1 MDEILLDY
9 RIRSHTPVA
18 GFELVRRSVLV
29 PGRSTWG
36 TLEQNAESE
45 FWENRRLLEQV
56 LDATPRYLFDRAG
69 FWACALLRSF
79 VVARGPEGQLDFLV
93 PNDRP
98 AGESARTRFRL
109 FGRGKELAEGLTVFD
124 LSGEALALDGMRVI
138 SWAVPPLVDGLHI
151 ENVAWTLMEQILE
164 EAARARLPRIAVWL
178 GPDALEA
185 ASLLRVSRTLN
196 DGKPARIYI
205 RDGLGSVRELGV
217 WNRWDAEERRGRL
230 GADASTVQVS
240 PE

>member
-45 FWENRRLLEQV
+45 FWENRRLLEQM
-56 LDATPRYLFDRAG
+56 LDAVPRYLFDRSG
-69 FWACALLRSF
+69 FWACAVLRSF
-79 VVARGPEGQLDFLV
+79 LVARGPAGLLDYLV

-98 AGESARTRFRL
+98 AAAPARERFRL
-109 FGRGKELAEGLTVFD
+109 FSRGKDLPPDVTVFD
-124 LSGEALALDGMRVI
+124 LSGEGLTLDGMPVI
-138 SWAVPPLVDGLHI
+138 SWPVPPLVEGLHI
-151 ENVAWTLMEQILE
+151 ENVAWTLMEQILA
-164 EAARARLPRIAVWL
+164 EAVRGKLARIAVWF
-178 GPDALEA
+178 GADALEA
-185 ASLLRVSRTLN
+185 ASLLRVSRKLN

-205 RDGLGSVRELGV
+205 RDGVGSVRELAV
-217 WNRWDAEERRGRL
+217 WNRWDADARRERL
-230 GADASTVQVS
+230 GA
-240 PE
+240 

>member
-29 PGRSTWG
+29 PGRSSWDA
-36 TLEQNAESE
+36 LEQNAEAE

-79 VVARGPEGQLDFLV
+79 LVARGMSGLLDYLV

-98 AGESARTRFRL
+98 AAAPARERFRL
-109 FGRGKELAEGLTVFD
+109 FGRGKDLPPELTVFD
-124 LSGEALALDGMRVI
+124 LSGEGLALDGMPVL
-138 SWAVPPLVDGLHI
+138 SWAVPPLVEGLRI

-164 EAARARLPRIAVWL
+164 ETARAKLSRIAVWF
-178 GPDALEA
+178 GSDALEA
-185 ASLLRVSRTLN
+185 ASLLRVSRKLN

-205 RDGLGSVRELGV
+205 RDGLGSVRELEV
-217 WNRWDAEERRGRL
+217 WNRWD
-230 GADASTVQVS
+230 
-240 PE
+240 PEARSARMRT

>member
-36 TLEQNAESE
+36 ALEQHAESE
-45 FWENRRLLEQV
+45 FWENRRLFEQM
-56 LDATPRYLFDRAG
+56 LDAVPRYLFDRTG

-79 VVARGPEGQLDFLV
+79 LVARGPERQLDFLV

-98 AGESARTRFRL
+98 ATALPRERFRL
-109 FGRGKELAEGLTVFD
+109 FGHGKDLPADLAVFD
-124 LSGEALALDGMRVI
+124 LSGESLALDGLRVI
-138 SWAVPPLVDGLHI
+138 SRPVTALVEGLRI
-151 ENVAWTLMEQILE
+151 ENVAWALMEQVLE
-164 EAARARLPRIAVWL
+164 EAARSGFERFAVWF
-178 GPDALEA
+178 GADALEA
-185 ASLLRVSRTLN
+185 ASLLRVSRKLN

-205 RDGLGSVRELGV
+205 RDGVGSVRELSV
-217 WNRWDAEERRGRL
+217 WDRWDADARRGRL
-230 GADASTVQVS
+230 GA
-240 PE
+240 

>member
-36 TLEQNAESE
+36 ALEQHAESE

-56 LDATPRYLFDRAG
+56 LDAVPRYLFDRTG

-79 VVARGPEGQLDFLV
+79 VVARGPDGQLDFLV

-98 AGESARTRFRL
+98 AEAGARGRFRR
-109 FGRGKELAEGLTVFD
+109 FGRGKEMPEGLAVFD
-124 LSGEALALDGMRVI
+124 LSGETLALDGVRVI
-138 SWAVPPLVDGLHI
+138 SWPVPPLVDGLAI
-151 ENVAWTLMEQILE
+151 ENAAWALMEQILA
-164 EAARARLPRIAVWL
+164 EATRARLGAIAVWL
-178 GPDALEA
+178 GADALEA

-205 RDGLGSVRELGV
+205 RDGHGSVRELDV
-217 WNRWDAEERRGRL
+217 WNRWDAEVRRRRL
-230 GADASTVQVS
+230 SV
-240 PE
+240 

>member
-1 MDEILLDY
+1 LDEILLDY
-9 RIRSHTPVA
+9 RIRSHTLVA

-36 TLEQNAESE
+36 ALEQNAEAE

-56 LDATPRYLFDRAG
+56 LDAVPRYLFDRTG

-79 VVARGPEGQLDFLV
+79 VVARGRDRHLDFLV

-98 AGESARTRFRL
+98 TAEPKLGRFRL
-109 FGRGKELAEGLTVFD
+109 FGRGTQLPEGVAIFD
-124 LSGEALALDGMRVI
+124 LSGEGLQLDGVRVI
-138 SWAVPPLVDGLHI
+138 SRPVPALVEGLRI

-164 EAARARLPRIAVWL
+164 EAAREKLERVAVWL
-178 GPDALEA
+178 GADALEA

-196 DGKPARIYI
+196 DGKLARIYI
-205 RDGLGSVRELGV
+205 RDGLGSVRELMV
-217 WNRWDAEERRGRL
+217 WNRWDAELRKQRF
-230 GADASTVQVS
+230 AT
-240 PE
+240 

>member
-36 TLEQNAESE
+36 GLEQNAESE
-45 FWENRRLLEQV
+45 FWENRRLFEQL
-56 LDATPRYLFDRAG
+56 LDAVPRYLFDRTG

-79 VVARGPEGQLDFLV
+79 VVARGPALQLDFLV

-98 AGESARTRFRL
+98 SSAPAAERFRL
-109 FGRGKELAEGLTVFD
+109 FGHGKDLPQDLTVFD
-124 LSGEALALDGMRVI
+124 LSGEPMALGALRTL
-138 SWAVPPLVDGLHI
+138 ACPVPPLVPGLRI
-151 ENVAWTLMEQILE
+151 ESVAWALMEQILE
-164 EAARARLPRIAVWL
+164 EAAREKLARFAVWF
-178 GPDALEA
+178 GADALEA
-185 ASLLRVSRTLN
+185 ASLLRVSRRLN

-205 RDGLGSVRELGV
+205 RDGVGSVRELSV
-217 WNRWDAEERRGRL
+217 WNRWDADARRGRF
-230 GADASTVQVS
+230 GA
-240 PE
+240 

>member
-36 TLEQNAESE
+36 ALEQHAESE
-45 FWENRRLLEQV
+45 FWENRRLFEQL
-56 LDATPRYLFDRAG
+56 LDAVPRYLFDRTG

-79 VVARGPEGQLDFLV
+79 LVARGPSLQLDFLV

-98 AGESARTRFRL
+98 SGAPAAERFRL
-109 FGRGKELAEGLTVFD
+109 FGHGKDLPPDLAVFD
-124 LSGEALALDGMRVI
+124 LSGESLALDGLRVI
-138 SWAVPPLVDGLHI
+138 ARPVTALVEGLRI
-151 ENVAWTLMEQILE
+151 ENVAWALMEQVLE
-164 EAARARLPRIAVWL
+164 EAAREKLARFAVWF
-178 GPDALEA
+178 GADALEA
-185 ASLLRVSRTLN
+185 ASLLRVSRKLN

-205 RDGLGSVRELGV
+205 RDGVASVRELSV
-217 WNRWDAEERRGRL
+217 WNRWDADARRERL
-230 GADASTVQVS
+230 GA
-240 PE
+240 

>member
-36 TLEQNAESE
+36 ALERHAESE
-45 FWENRRLLEQV
+45 FWENRRLFEQM
-56 LDATPRYLFDRAG
+56 LDAVPRYLFDRTG

-79 VVARGPEGQLDFLV
+79 VVARGPERQLDFLV

-98 AGESARTRFRL
+98 SAAPATERFRL
-109 FGRGKELAEGLTVFD
+109 FGHGKDLPPDLAVFD
-124 LSGEALALDGMRVI
+124 LSGESLALAGLRVI
-138 SWAVPPLVDGLHI
+138 SRPVTPLVEGLRI
-151 ENVAWTLMEQILE
+151 ENVAWALMEQLLE
-164 EAARARLPRIAVWL
+164 EAAREKLPRFAVWF
-178 GPDALEA
+178 GADALEA

-196 DGKPARIYI
+196 DGRPARIYI
-205 RDGLGSVRELGV
+205 RDGVASVRELSV
-217 WNRWDAEERRGRL
+217 WNRWDAEERRRRL
-230 GADASTVQVS
+230 AA
-240 PE
+240 

>member
-45 FWENRRLLEQV
+45 FWENRRLFEQM
-56 LDATPRYLFDRAG
+56 LDAVPRYLFDRSG

-79 VVARGPEGQLDFLV
+79 MVARGPGRQLDFLV

-98 AGESARTRFRL
+98 STAPAAERFRL
-109 FGRGKELAEGLTVFD
+109 FGHGKELPPELTVFD
-124 LSGEALALDGMRVI
+124 LSGTPMMLGALRVI
-138 SWAVPPLVDGLHI
+138 PWPVPPLVPGVRI
-151 ENVAWTLMEQILE
+151 EAAAWALMEQTLE
-164 EAARARLPRIAVWL
+164 EAAREKLPRFAVWF
-178 GPDALEA
+178 GADALEA
-185 ASLLRVSRTLN
+185 ASLLRVSRKLN
-196 DGKPARIYI
+196 DGRAARIYI
-205 RDGLGSVRELGV
+205 RDGIGSVRELEV
-217 WNRWDAEERRGRL
+217 WNRWDAAERQGRL
-230 GADASTVQVS
+230 GA
-240 PE
+240 

>member
-45 FWENRRLLEQV
+45 FWENRRLFEQM
-56 LDATPRYLFDRAG
+56 LDAVPRYLFDRSG

-98 AGESARTRFRL
+98 ATEGTHGRFRL
-109 FGRGKELAEGLTVFD
+109 FGRGKELPEGLTVFD

-138 SWAVPPLVDGLHI
+138 AWPVAPLVDGLRI
-151 ENVAWTLMEQILE
+151 ENAAWTLMEQMLE
-164 EAARARLPRIAVWL
+164 EVARAKLARVAVWL
-178 GPDALEA
+178 GADALEA

-205 RDGLGSVRELGV
+205 RDGLGSVRELAV
-217 WNRWDAEERRGRL
+217 WNRWDAEARKQRFE
-230 GADASTVQVS
+230 V
-240 PE
+240 

>member
-36 TLEQNAESE
+36 ALEQHAESE
-45 FWENRRLLEQV
+45 FWENRRLFEQM
-56 LDATPRYLFDRAG
+56 LDAVPRYLFDRSG

-98 AGESARTRFRL
+98 AAAEHARERFRL
-109 FGRGKELAEGLTVFD
+109 FGRSKELPEGLAVFD
-124 LSGEALALDGMRVI
+124 LSGEAPALEGLRVI
-138 SWAVPPLVDGLHI
+138 SRPVPPLVECLHI
-151 ENVAWTLMEQILE
+151 ENVAWALMEQILE
-164 EAARARLPRIAVWL
+164 EAARGKLERFAVWL
-178 GPDALEA
+178 GADALEA

-205 RDGLGSVRELGV
+205 RDGLGSVRELEV
-217 WNRWDAEERRGRL
+217 WNRWDAEARRGRL
-230 GADASTVQVS
+230 GA
-240 PE
+240 

>member
-18 GFELVRRSVLV
+18 GYELVRRSVLV
-29 PGRSTWG
+29 SGRSTWG

-45 FWENRRLLEQV
+45 FWENRRLFEQM
-56 LDATPRYLFDRAG
+56 LDAVPRYLFDRAG

-79 VVARGPEGQLDFLV
+79 LVASGAHGQLDFLV

-98 AGESARTRFRL
+98 AAAASGRFRL
-109 FGRGKELAEGLTVFD
+109 FGRGKELPEGLAAFD
-124 LSGEALALDGMRVI
+124 LSGEAPTLEGLRVL
-138 SWAVPPLVDGLHI
+138 SRPVPPLVEGLRV
-151 ENVAWTLMEQILE
+151 ENVAWALMEQLRE
-164 EAARARLPRIAVWL
+164 EAARERLEPFAVWL
-178 GPDALEA
+178 GADALEA

-205 RDGLGSVRELGV
+205 RDGLGSVRELDV
-217 WNRWDAEERRGRL
+217 WNRWDAAARRARL
-230 GADASTVQVS
+230 GA
-240 PE
+240 

>member
-36 TLEQNAESE
+36 GLERHAESE
-45 FWENRRLLEQV
+45 FWENRRLFEQM
-56 LDATPRYLFDRAG
+56 LDAVPRYLFDRSG

-79 VVARGPEGQLDFLV
+79 VVASGPERHLDFLV

-98 AGESARTRFRL
+98 ASAPASDRFRL
-109 FGRGKELAEGLTVFD
+109 FGLGKELPRELTVFD
-124 LSGEALALDGMRVI
+124 LSGEPTGLGALRTI
-138 SWAVPPLVDGLHI
+138 PWPVPPLVPGMRI
-151 ENVAWTLMEQILE
+151 ESAAWSLMEQMLE
-164 EAARARLPRIAVWL
+164 EARREQLARFAAWF
-178 GPDALEA
+178 GADALEA

-196 DGKPARIYI
+196 DGRPAHIYI
-205 RDGLGSVRELGV
+205 RDGQGSVRELDV
-217 WNRWDAEERRGRL
+217 WNRWDAGVRRARL
-230 GADASTVQVS
+230 GA
-240 PE
+240 

>member
-45 FWENRRLLEQV
+45 FWENRRLFEQM
-56 LDATPRYLFDRAG
+56 LDAVPRYLFDRSG

-98 AGESARTRFRL
+98 ATEATQERFRL
-109 FGRGKELAEGLTVFD
+109 FGRGKELPEGLTVFD

-138 SWAVPPLVDGLHI
+138 AWPVAPLVDGLRI
-151 ENVAWTLMEQILE
+151 ENAAWTLMEQMLE
-164 EAARARLPRIAVWL
+164 EAARAKLARVAVWL
-178 GPDALEA
+178 GADALEA

-205 RDGLGSVRELGV
+205 RDGLGSVRELAV
-217 WNRWDAEERRGRL
+217 WNRWDA
-230 GADASTVQVS
+230 DARKQRFGV
-240 PE
+240 

>member
-1 MDEILLDY
+1 LDDILLDY

-36 TLEQNAESE
+36 ALEQHAESE
-45 FWENRRLLEQV
+45 FWENRRLFEQM
-56 LDATPRYLFDRAG
+56 LDAVPRYLFDRSG

-98 AGESARTRFRL
+98 DAAAHARGRFRL
-109 FGRGKELAEGLTVFD
+109 FGRGKELPDGLAVFD
-124 LSGEALALDGMRVI
+124 LSGEALAQEGLRVL
-138 SWAVPPLVDGLHI
+138 SRPVPPLVEGLHI
-151 ENVAWTLMEQILE
+151 ENVAWALMEQLLE
-164 EAARARLPRIAVWL
+164 EAAREKLERFAVWL
-178 GPDALEA
+178 GADALEA

-205 RDGLGSVRELGV
+205 RDGLGSVRELAV
-217 WNRWDAEERRGRL
+217 WNRWDPEARKGRL
-230 GADASTVQVS
+230 GA
-240 PE
+240 